1 MNPCLSGWDRG
12 EEKHRYME
20 LCHQVLSRSQ
30 LNAVAKLKEAGII
43 TNNLVVL
50 PNTSNIGLA
59 NNGTHISIGSRK
71 LSDLLRHKSSGFTSG
86 EEKWFG
92 DLAIKTIEHFLPLFV
107 GRYSAAPYRIDF
119 YDFHPEKALGFL
131 PHELDFTHLRMI
143 WRRWKKKAHLSFL
156 GRPMT
161 PFGPEV
167 LDKLI
172 SRILGLKGDFIT
184 DFRLIDYLVCLMST
198 NQSPALDG
206 RIGNDVRLLK
216 DLSDLGVFD
225 PSIALYLLYRLRD
238 FGTMGF
244 SGFEGRHYSQF
255 ANLKV
260 DMAEATNLQCLI
272 TALAFKYI
280 LKRKVNHTLIPNDP
294 FVESERRQ
302 IFFGSA
308 IGLPTFYVKK
318 NTPNQFLTGILKK
331 TKNIRSSRRYPGY
344 FRILNIEYCKALL
357 EILKTEASD
366 LIELMDMHHT
376 VDDLEKRIQDPGIY
390 SADSK
395 LTSGIL
401 NDANVSSPFKLSG
414 HDFNCVAESYYRNTL
429 RIHYMHDAF
438 DFLKE
443 DFNQIDSWQSWRDG
457 YYNQALLD
465 ILGGKSAVDFLL
477 NIKDDIIKEN
487 ASADNLRKLMH
498 ITILTIHHDIEKAG
512 A

>member
-1 MNPCLSGWDRG
+1 
-12 EEKHRYME
+12 
-20 LCHQVLSRSQ
+20 
-30 LNAVAKLKEAGII
+30 
-43 TNNLVVL
+43 
-50 PNTSNIGLA
+50 
-59 NNGTHISIGSRK
+59 
-71 LSDLLRHKSSGFTSG
+71 
-86 EEKWFG
+86 
-92 DLAIKTIEHFLPLFV
+92 
-107 GRYSAAPYRIDF
+107 
-119 YDFHPEKALGFL
+119 
-131 PHELDFTHLRMI
+131 
-143 WRRWKKKAHLSFL
+143 
-156 GRPMT
+156 MT
-161 PFGPEV
+161 PFGPEAM
-167 LDKLI
+167 DKFI
-172 SRILGLKGDFIT
+172 SRVLGLKGDFIT

-198 NQSPALDG
+198 DQSPALDG
-206 RIGNDVRLLK
+206 QPGNDIRLIN

-255 ANLKV
+255 ASLEV

-318 NTPNQFLTGILKK
+318 NTPNQFLAGILKK

-366 LIELMDMHHT
+366 LIEMMDMHHT
-376 VDDLEKRIQDPGIY
+376 TEDLEKRIEDPDAY
-390 SADSK
+390 SAGSR

-401 NDANVSSPFKLSG
+401 NHANMSTPLKLSG
-414 HDFNCVAESYYRNTL
+414 HDFNCAAERYYRDAL
-429 RIHYMHDAF
+429 RIDYMKEAF

-443 DFNQIDSWQSWRDG
+443 DFKKIDSWKSWREG

-487 ASADNLRKLMH
+487 ASADNLRKLIH
-498 ITILTIHHDIEKAG
+498 VTILTIHQDIEKAG